1 MKITKE
7 QRQTILNEMIMDSM
21 MKLKSEII
29 ELEQQEQPL
38 IDLSCEMEMKYG
50 RRNKLTSESIRNS
63 NGIQHSIRNK
73 KLELSELFIQYNH
86 TKK

>member
-1 MKITKE
+1 MTQE
-7 QRQTILNEMIMDSM
+7 QRQIILNEVIMDNM

-29 ELEQQEQPL
+29 ELEQQVKPL

-63 NGIQHSIRNK
+63 NGIQHSIRIK
-73 KLELSELFIQYNH
+73 KIELSELFIQFNH
-86 TKK
+86 TKN